1 VIWLVWRRYR
11 VLMAVTT
18 VSLAA
23 LGIWMLLAGHA
34 LAAAESSVP
43 CHYDTFQCHV
53 ESGVFSLSNQA
64 TVINFLLLAVPC
76 LLGVVFGAPLVAGE
90 LEHHTNRL
98 AWTQGIS
105 RTRWLLAKWILIAL
119 SLLVLVIL
127 LTLMSQW
134 WTGHAFERITLNLSG
149 IGTGRLQPLYFPITG
164 LALSAYTVFAF
175 SLGTALGAILRRTSW
190 AIVGTVILYTAVS
203 VLSLLFVR
211 PSLAPQTFVAVA
223 SAPIPPAGQQSGS
236 LYASGSEVV
245 NPDDWSLGFGYR
257 FVPSAH
263 ETGASAAL
271 VAQRCE
277 AQNYND
283 SPYLSCL
290 SSHHVQM
297 GTFYQA
303 GDHYWELQ
311 WRESALLLAAAGV
324 LIGLT
329 VGSVRRWRT

>member
-11 VLMAVTT
+11 VLVAVTT
-18 VSLAA
+18 VTLGA
-23 LGIWMLLAGHA
+23 LGVWMLLAGHA
-34 LAAAESSVP
+34 LVAAESSAP

-53 ESGVFSLSNQA
+53 ENGAFSLSNQA

-98 AWTQGIS
+98 VWTQGIS
-105 RTRWLLAKWILIAL
+105 RTRWLLAKWIFIAL

-134 WTGHAFERITLNLSG
+134 WTGHAVERITLNLSG

-175 SLGTALGAILRRTSW
+175 SLGTALGAILRRTTW
-190 AIVGTVILYTAVS
+190 AIVGTVVLYTAVS
-203 VLSLLFVR
+203 VVMLFFVR

-223 SAPIPPAGQQSGS
+223 SAPPAGQQSGS

-245 NPDDWSLGFGYR
+245 APDSWSLDFGYR

-263 ETGASAAL
+263 ETEGSAAV
-271 VAQRCE
+271 VAQRCA
-277 AQNYND
+277 AQNYGS

-297 GTFYQA
+297 GNFYQA
-303 GDHYWELQ
+303 GDHYWDLQ
-311 WRESALLLAAAGV
+311 WRESALLLATTGV

-329 VGSVRRWRT
+329 VWSVRRWRT